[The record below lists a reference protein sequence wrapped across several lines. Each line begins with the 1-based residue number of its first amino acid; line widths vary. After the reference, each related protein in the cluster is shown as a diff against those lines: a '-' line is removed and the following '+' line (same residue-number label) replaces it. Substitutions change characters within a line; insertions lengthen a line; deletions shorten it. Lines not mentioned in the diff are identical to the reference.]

1 MAARIAGGALQ
12 RGPFACT
19 LFGQGAASFIA
30 NANQRPRFHPMGL
43 SGISVSQS
51 PFDNV
56 AARTALSRQAAG
68 ARVSGTKES
77 APTETSEPTQPAK
90 PKQPGKPEL
99 SQEEEAAVRKLKA
112 RDTQVR
118 AHEAADFRGV
128 PVAAAAHSVNG
139 SSWSVIAKTDR
150 SEIDAQ
156 VRREGQ
162 GLEGHHHPADP
173 GLGDRARHRRAPLR
187 RHVRRGVWGVPE
199 APAERL
205 SHPLSVIARR
215 RLSRRRPAFSAAP
228 SAPRAGRRRRRPTPR
243 RWASAPCARR

>member
-1 MAARIAGGALQ
+1 
-12 RGPFACT
+12 
-19 LFGQGAASFIA
+19 
-30 NANQRPRFHPMGL
+30 MGL

-118 AHEAADFRGV
+118 AHEAAHL
-128 PVAAAAHSVNG
+128 AAAGGLAVSGASFSFQRGPDGVNYAIG
-139 SSWSVIAKTDR
+139 GEVS
-150 SEIDAQ
+150 IDVSPGRTPQETLGRARTIQ
-156 VRREGQ
+156 AAA
-162 GLEGHHHPADP
+162 LAPADP
-173 GLGDRARHRRAPLR
+173 SGQDLAVAAQARQMEQEARAELARQQTDERNAEQSPTTR
-187 RHVRRGVWGVPE
+187 
-199 APAERL
+199 ERL
-205 SHPLSVIARR
+205 ANAYGPYGGKPAPTLSLYA
-215 RLSRRRPAFSAAP
+215 
-228 SAPRAGRRRRRPTPR
+228 
-243 RWASAPCARR
+243 